1 MEPFL
6 VCSTDVMRSVLE
18 NQAAVAA
25 VSIRVRDRVRDSE
38 NVMIIPSHVL
48 LPFKM
53 NDVWCLIYLN
63 NKLKEAYYVDPRLNC
78 NFPYDRD
85 KVIETSCQII
95 NPAIVELT
103 KLLANGVPYRF
114 SLFPKYEEG
123 VTYYEPIEN
132 SADSGIFV
140 LSIID
145 FLLYDVPIII
155 DYNYLQKLHH
165 LLCYALLSGKFY
177 R

>member
-38 NVMIIPSHVL
+38 NVMIIPSRVL

-63 NKLKEAYYVDPRLNC
+63 NKLKEAY
-78 NFPYDRD
+78 
-85 KVIETSCQII
+85 
-95 NPAIVELT
+95 
-103 KLLANGVPYRF
+103 
-114 SLFPKYEEG
+114 
-123 VTYYEPIEN
+123 
-132 SADSGIFV
+132 
-140 LSIID
+140 
-145 FLLYDVPIII
+145 
-155 DYNYLQKLHH
+155 
-165 LLCYALLSGKFY
+165 LC
-177 R
+177 